1 MPRFI
6 PALAL
11 AGAVLCSAPAF
22 AADYLEGMPGGFR
35 DGYKAD
41 WDMSDAGD
49 PLDFEFGTRYWYS
62 MGRFN
67 MNSASDSFSTND
79 TGHVLELYGRID
91 DNSTATYL
99 KGIAGYSVALNS
111 DYNTS
116 GATGSSEGG
125 QVYYAG
131 ADFGYLGLGNEN
143 FGFGGFVGYQFQND
157 SPFTGRHLGNTT
169 NINYNMLR
177 LGLAARANLGD
188 QVDLTAEAA
197 IIPYARVDGQLAMDP
212 TVGASSGGSLE
223 GTLYG
228 AAGEVMLG
236 FHPTDNMT
244 IRGGGRAWYLT
255 GPANVAYTPS
265 GGGAETPSSFSLF
278 RFGALAELTYAF

>member
-1 MPRFI
+1 MSRFI
-6 PALAL
+6 PAVAL
-11 AGAVLCSAPAF
+11 AGAVICTLPVY
-22 AADYLEGMPGGFR
+22 AADYLEDMPGGFR

-62 MGRFN
+62 MGHFN
-67 MNSASDSFSTND
+67 MDAASGSFTNDD
-79 TGHVLELYGRID
+79 TGHILELYGRID
-91 DNSTATYL
+91 DNSTSTYV

-111 DYNTS
+111 DFS
-116 GATGSSEGG
+116 ASGSSGSTEGG
-125 QVYYAG
+125 QVYYLG
-131 ADFGYLGLGNEN
+131 ADLGYLGFGNET

-157 SPFTGRHLGNTT
+157 SPNTGRHQGNAT

-177 LGLAARANLGD
+177 LGLSARAELGD
-188 QVDLTAEAA
+188 MVDLTAEAA
-197 IIPYARVDGQLAMDP
+197 FIPYAKLGGNIAYDP
-212 TVGASSGGSLE
+212 TNAASSGGNLTGS
-223 GTLYG
+223 LYG
-228 AAGEVMLG
+228 AAGEVMVG

-265 GGGAETPSSFSLF
+265 GGAEGTPSTFSLF
-278 RFGALAELTYAF
+278 RAGALAELTYSF